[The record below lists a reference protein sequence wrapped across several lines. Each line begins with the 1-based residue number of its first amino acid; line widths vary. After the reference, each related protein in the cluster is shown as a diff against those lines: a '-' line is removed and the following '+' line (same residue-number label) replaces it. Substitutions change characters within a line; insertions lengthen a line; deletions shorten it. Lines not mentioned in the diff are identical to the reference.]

1 MSLQVSTTKRRA
13 GRRRRDQGNSGVH
26 AFLYVLVVLVLLGG
40 MGYLFYYSRSQASE
54 RQEYIRELESK
65 EAATKDW
72 VQVTQPEEPSESEGE
87 TEGQTEKE
95 KESESSSEVE
105 VSSEMQTESQSET
118 DTEVQ
123 FETEA
128 SSEVEVQT
136 FSVEN
141 PRIMI
146 LNGTGK
152 SGVASYWKR
161 FLNGKGLTN
170 VIMADYKGTVDA
182 HTVIYVA
189 DGGDTPQGVY
199 DLFPEAEYR
208 SGSLEDADAEADANI
223 KVAAGQAEYD
233 SYDVWIVVGKDDALH
248 D

>member
-1 MSLQVSTTKRRA
+1 MA
-13 GRRRRDQGNSGVH
+13 GRGRRDQGNSGVH

-65 EAATKDW
+65 EAATKGW
-72 VQVTQPEEPSESEGE
+72 VRVTQPEEPSESEVE

-118 DTEVQ
+118 DTALDNAVSN
-123 FETEA
+123 A
-128 SSEVEVQT
+128 SEEQT
-136 FSVEN
+136 FSAEN
-141 PRIMI
+141 PRILI

-170 VIMADYKGTVDA
+170 VVMADYKGTVGE
-182 HTVIYVA
+182 HTVIYVT
-189 DGGDTPQGVY
+189 DGGDGTEAPKGVF

-223 KVAAGQAEYD
+223 KVAAGQTEYD
-233 SYDVWIVVGKDDALH
+233 AYDVWIVVGKDDALH